1 MVKRACRG
9 NLLVVAAV
17 GTADELQVL
26 RYCSLGGL
34 LVVVGGNDLGREG
47 R

>member
-1 MVKRACRG
+1 M
-9 NLLVVAAV
+9 VAAV
-17 GTADELQVL
+17 GTADGLLVL

-34 LVVVGGNDLGREG
+34 LVVVVGGNDLGREG